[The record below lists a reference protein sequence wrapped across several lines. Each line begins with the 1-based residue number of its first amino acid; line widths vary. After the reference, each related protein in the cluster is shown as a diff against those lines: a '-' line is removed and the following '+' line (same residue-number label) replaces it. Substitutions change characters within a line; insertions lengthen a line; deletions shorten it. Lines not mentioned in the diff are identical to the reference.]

1 LARRKKKKKKV
12 WFGFGK
18 KRKRTKAQTRAAKEL
33 VYKRFKLIFGIIA
46 VISVFAVLS
55 VGFVCLDQYVKTVS
69 PVAKAT
75 GPLQLE
81 NTPSWFNSD
90 LDALIKKTAGADVF
104 PLDKETARIVA
115 ERLQKVTWLDNIRVR
130 VTSNAVKVEARYRKP
145 VASIEFRGKK
155 FYLDKEA
162 SAMKYLPVANLPV
175 VEIKGYSKLLNLSN
189 LQHQEDIRAGLEIL
203 LALEKMDAISTPE
216 KPLLAEIATIDV
228 NNFNGRKNKGK
239 THIILFVKDGIRIDW
254 GSAFGMSTGDT
265 EATDRQKLS
274 TLYSIYKEKN
284 KENPTL
290 LGRYKYIDLQDPQ

>member
-1 LARRKKKKKKV
+1 MARRKKKKKNV

-33 VYKRFKLIFGIIA
+33 TFQRFKLIFGIIA
-46 VISVFAVLS
+46 VISVFAGLS
-55 VGFVCLDQYVKTVS
+55 VGFVCLDRYVKTIS
-69 PVAKAT
+69 PIAKAT

-81 NTPSWFNSD
+81 STPSWFNSD

-104 PLDKETARIVA
+104 PLDKETARVVA
-115 ERLQKVTWLDNIRVR
+115 EKLQKVTWLDNVQVR

-145 VASIEFRGKK
+145 VALIEFRGKK
-155 FYLDKEA
+155 FYLDRKA
-162 SAMKYLPVANLPV
+162 FAMNYLPVANLPV

-203 LALEKMDAISTPE
+203 SALEKMDVISTPE

-239 THIILFVKDGIRIDW
+239 THIVLFVKDGIRIDW